1 MNLPKVITR
10 TPKRQGQG
18 MGSGKGS
25 HTSGR
30 GTKGQKARNSV
41 DILFEGLKVRK
52 SLYKRLPLRRGKDK
66 FNAKKRPMAIDIS
79 LLNLLDGVT
88 TVTSDALVKAGV
100 IKEREAKRFGVKIL
114 GNGEL
119 KKKLT
124 VEVPTSKSAKESIE
138 KAGGSVVKRV

>member
-10 TPKRQGQG
+10 TSKRQGQG
-18 MGSGKGS
+18 HGSGKGG

-30 GTKGQKARNSV
+30 GMKGQKARNSV

-79 LLNLLDGVT
+79 LLHLLDGVT
-88 TVTSDALVKAGV
+88 IVTTEALVKAGI

-114 GNGEL
+114 GSTEL
-119 KKKLT
+119 K
-124 VEVPTSKSAKESIE
+124 
-138 KAGGSVVKRV
+138 